1 MMAVVLDGIAY
12 GLQLAVL
19 SVGLTLIYGLGGVLN
34 LAHGQ
39 FAVTTAIAAS
49 LLLSN
54 GVPTLA
60 AVLAAV
66 ALGAVLALAVDAS
79 LMRPVYRLRGEAR
92 VLLSLLL
99 TIGLAFVIDGLLVYK
114 YPSAALRL
122 SIPGAAINLLGVPMR
137 RGALA
142 ASLLSLVA
150 LGVLILFLRY
160 TRRGKAVRS
169 IIQDEEGAQLCGINP
184 ARIRTA
190 VFALSGAL
198 AAVAAIAEGLT
209 SSVGS
214 TDGVSLTI
222 EALIVTVVGGLGS
235 VAGALLAGLL
245 LGIVYALATYHI
257 GAYITSIILLV
268 AAMATILLR
277 PSGLLGRG
285 A

>member
-1 MMAVVLDGIAY
+1 MAVMLDGIAY

-19 SVGLTLIYGLGGVLN
+19 AVGLTLIYGLGGVLN

-39 FAVTTAIAAS
+39 FAVVVAIAAS
-49 LLLSN
+49 LFMSN
-54 GVPTLA
+54 GVPMLW
-60 AVLAAV
+60 AVIAGV

-99 TIGLAFVIDGLLVYK
+99 TIGLAFVIDGLLVYY
-114 YPSAALRL
+114 YPFTALKL
-122 SIPGAAINLLGVPMR
+122 SVSGPAVTLLGVAMR
-137 RGALA
+137 RGSLV
-142 ASLLSLVA
+142 ASVVALVA
-150 LGVLILFLRY
+150 LGALIVFLRY

-184 ARIRTA
+184 ARVRTA

-198 AAVAAIAEGLT
+198 AGVAAVTEGLT
-209 SSVGS
+209 SSLNA
-214 TDGVSLTI
+214 TDGLNLTI
-222 EALIVTVVGGLGS
+222 LALIVTVVGGLGS

-245 LGIVYALATYHI
+245 LGIVYTLSTFYI
-257 GAYITSIILLV
+257 GAYVTFIILLV
-268 AAMATILLR
+268 AAMATILIR

>member
-1 MMAVVLDGIAY
+1 MAVVLDGIAY

-19 SVGLTLIYGLGGVLN
+19 AVGLTLIYGLGGVLN

-39 FAVTTAIAAS
+39 FAVLVAIAAS
-49 LLLSN
+49 LLMNN
-54 GVPTLA
+54 GVPMLLA
-60 AVLAAV
+60 VAAGV

-99 TIGLAFVIDGLLVYK
+99 TIGLAFVIDGLLISY
-114 YPSAALRL
+114 YPFTALRL
-122 SIPGAAINLLGVPMR
+122 SVSGPAVTVLGVAMR
-137 RGALA
+137 RGSLV
-142 ASLLSLVA
+142 ASVVALVA
-150 LGVLILFLRY
+150 LGALIVFLRY

-169 IIQDEEGAQLCGINP
+169 IIQDDEGAQLCGINP
-184 ARIRTA
+184 ARVRTA

-198 AAVAAIAEGLT
+198 AGVAAVTEGLT
-209 SSVGS
+209 SSVS
-214 TDGVSLTI
+214 ATDGLNLTI
-222 EALIVTVVGGLGS
+222 LALIVTVVGGLGS

-245 LGIVYALATYHI
+245 LGIVYMLSTFYI
-257 GAYITSIILLV
+257 GAYVTFIILLV
-268 AAMATILLR
+268 AAMATILIR

>member
-1 MMAVVLDGIAY
+1 MAVVLDGIAY
-12 GLQLAVL
+12 GLQLAL
-19 SVGLTLIYGLGGVLN
+19 LAVGLTMIYGLGGVLN

-39 FAVTTAIAAS
+39 FAVVTAIAAS
-49 LLLSN
+49 LLL
-54 GVPTLA
+54 GRGLPTVW

-99 TIGLAFVIDGLLVYK
+99 TIGLAFLIDGLLVYN

-122 SIPGAAINLLGVPMR
+122 NISGPAVNLLGVPMR

-142 ASLLSLVA
+142 ASVLSLLA
-150 LGVLILFLRY
+150 LGALIVFLRY

-169 IIQDEEGAQLCGINP
+169 VIQDDEGAQLCGINP
-184 ARIRTA
+184 SRVRTA

-198 AAVAAIAEGLT
+198 AGIAAVAEGMTASL
-209 SSVGS
+209 GS
-214 TDGVSLTI
+214 TDGVGLTI
-222 EALIVTVVGGLGS
+222 QALIVTVVGGLGS

-245 LGIVYALATYHI
+245 LGIVYALATFHI
-257 GAYITSIILLV
+257 GAYVTSIILLV
-268 AAMATILLR
+268 AAMATILIR

>member
-1 MMAVVLDGIAY
+1 MAVVLDGIAY
-12 GLQLAVL
+12 GLQLAL
-19 SVGLTLIYGLGGVLN
+19 LAVGLTMIYGLGGVLN

-39 FAVTTAIAAS
+39 FAVVTAIAAS
-49 LLLSN
+49 LLLAN
-54 GVPTLA
+54 DVPTVW

-99 TIGLAFVIDGLLVYK
+99 TIGLAFLIDGLLVYN

-122 SIPGAAINLLGVPMR
+122 NVSGPAVNLLGVPMR

-142 ASLLSLVA
+142 ASVLSLLA
-150 LGVLILFLRY
+150 LGALILFLRY

-184 ARIRTA
+184 SRVRTA
-190 VFALSGAL
+190 VFVLSGAL
-198 AAVAAIAEGLT
+198 AGVAAVAEGMTASL
-209 SSVGS
+209 GS
-214 TDGVSLTI
+214 TDGVGLTI
-222 EALIVTVVGGLGS
+222 QALIVTVVGGLGS

-245 LGIVYALATYHI
+245 LGIVYALATFHI
-257 GAYITSIILLV
+257 GAYVTSIILLV

-277 PSGLLGRG
+277 PAGLLGRG

>member
-1 MMAVVLDGIAY
+1 MAVVLDGIAY

-19 SVGLTLIYGLGGVLN
+19 AVGLTLIYGLGGVLN

-39 FAVTTAIAAS
+39 FAVVVAIAAS
-49 LLLSN
+49 LLMSN
-54 GVPTLA
+54 GVPMLW
-60 AVLAAV
+60 AVIAGV

-99 TIGLAFVIDGLLVYK
+99 TIGLAFVIDGLLVYY
-114 YPSAALRL
+114 YPFTALKL
-122 SIPGAAINLLGVPMR
+122 SVSGPAVTILGVAMR
-137 RGALA
+137 RGSLV
-142 ASLLSLVA
+142 ASVVALVA
-150 LGVLILFLRY
+150 LGALIVFLRY

-184 ARIRTA
+184 ARVRTA

-198 AAVAAIAEGLT
+198 AGVAAVTEGLR
-209 SSVGS
+209 SSLNA
-214 TDGVSLTI
+214 TDGLNLTI
-222 EALIVTVVGGLGS
+222 LALIVTVVGGLGS

-245 LGIVYALATYHI
+245 LGIVYTLSTFYI
-257 GAYITSIILLV
+257 GAYVTFIILLV
-268 AAMATILLR
+268 AAMATILIR

>member
-1 MMAVVLDGIAY
+1 MAVVLDGIAY

-19 SVGLTLIYGLGGVLN
+19 AVGLTLIYGLGGVLN

-39 FAVTTAIAAS
+39 FAVVVAIAAS
-49 LLLSN
+49 LLMSK
-54 GVPTLA
+54 GVPTLL
-60 AVLAAV
+60 AVVAGV

-99 TIGLAFVIDGLLVYK
+99 TIGLAFVIDGLLVSY
-114 YPSAALRL
+114 YPFTALRL
-122 SIPGAAINLLGVPMR
+122 SVPGPAITVLGVAMR
-137 RGALA
+137 RGSLV
-142 ASLLSLVA
+142 ASVVALVA
-150 LGVLILFLRY
+150 LGALIVFLRY

-184 ARIRTA
+184 ARVRTA

-198 AAVAAIAEGLT
+198 AGVAAVTEGLT
-209 SSVGS
+209 SSLS
-214 TDGVSLTI
+214 ATDGLNLTI
-222 EALIVTVVGGLGS
+222 LALIVTVVGGLGS

-245 LGIVYALATYHI
+245 LGIVYMLSTFYI
-257 GAYITSIILLV
+257 GAYVTFIILLV
-268 AAMATILLR
+268 AAMATILIR

>member
-1 MMAVVLDGIAY
+1 MAVVLDGIAY

-19 SVGLTLIYGLGGVLN
+19 AVGLTLIYGLGGVLN

-39 FAVTTAIAAS
+39 FAVVVAIAAS
-49 LLLSN
+49 LLMNN
-54 GVPTLA
+54 GVPTLW
-60 AVLAAV
+60 AVIAGV

-99 TIGLAFVIDGLLVYK
+99 TIGLAFVIDGLLVSY
-114 YPSAALRL
+114 YPFTALKL
-122 SIPGAAINLLGVPMR
+122 SVSGPAVTILGVAMR
-137 RGALA
+137 RGSLV
-142 ASLLSLVA
+142 ASVVALVA
-150 LGVLILFLRY
+150 LGALIVFLRY

-184 ARIRTA
+184 ARVRTA

-198 AAVAAIAEGLT
+198 AGVAAVTEGLT
-209 SSVGS
+209 SSLNA
-214 TDGVSLTI
+214 TDGLNLTI
-222 EALIVTVVGGLGS
+222 LALIVTVVGGLGS

-245 LGIVYALATYHI
+245 LGIIYTLSTFYI
-257 GAYITSIILLV
+257 GAYVTFIILLV
-268 AAMATILLR
+268 AAMATILIR

>member
-1 MMAVVLDGIAY
+1 
-12 GLQLAVL
+12 
-19 SVGLTLIYGLGGVLN
+19 
-34 LAHGQ
+34 
-39 FAVTTAIAAS
+39 
-49 LLLSN
+49 
-54 GVPTLA
+54 
-60 AVLAAV
+60 
-66 ALGAVLALAVDAS
+66 
-79 LMRPVYRLRGEAR
+79 
-92 VLLSLLL
+92 
-99 TIGLAFVIDGLLVYK
+99 
-114 YPSAALRL
+114 
-122 SIPGAAINLLGVPMR
+122 
-137 RGALA
+137 
-142 ASLLSLVA
+142 
-150 LGVLILFLRY
+150 
-160 TRRGKAVRS
+160 
-169 IIQDEEGAQLCGINP
+169 IQDEEGAQLCGINP
-184 ARIRTA
+184 ARMRTA

-198 AAVAAIAEGLT
+198 AAVAAIAEGMT

>member
-1 MMAVVLDGIAY
+1 MAVMLDGIAY

-19 SVGLTLIYGLGGVLN
+19 AVGLTLIYGLGGVLN

-39 FAVTTAIAAS
+39 FAVVVAIAAS
-49 LLLSN
+49 LLMSN
-54 GVPTLA
+54 GVPMLW
-60 AVLAAV
+60 AVIAGV

-99 TIGLAFVIDGLLVYK
+99 TIGLAFVIDGLLVYY
-114 YPSAALRL
+114 YPFTALKL
-122 SIPGAAINLLGVPMR
+122 SISGPAVTILGVAMR
-137 RGALA
+137 RGSLV
-142 ASLLSLVA
+142 ASVVALVA
-150 LGVLILFLRY
+150 LGALIVFLRY

-184 ARIRTA
+184 ARVRTA

-198 AAVAAIAEGLT
+198 AGVAAVTEGLT
-209 SSVGS
+209 SSLNA
-214 TDGVSLTI
+214 TDGLNLTI
-222 EALIVTVVGGLGS
+222 LALIVTVVGGLGS

-245 LGIVYALATYHI
+245 LGIVYTLSTFYI
-257 GAYITSIILLV
+257 GAYVTFIILLV
-268 AAMATILLR
+268 AAMATILIR